1 MITLLLQVLDDGRL
15 TDGQGNTVNFKNTV
29 IIATSNAG
37 FGYEANLTE
46 DADKPEL
53 MDRLKPTSVQNSS
66 TVSTLSLNSHT

>member
-1 MITLLLQVLDDGRL
+1 M
-15 TDGQGNTVNFKNTV
+15 

-53 MDRLKPTSVQNSS
+53 MDRLKPYFRPEFLNRFNAVNRIL
-66 TVSTLSLNSHT
+66 TLEQRRSF

>member
-1 MITLLLQVLDDGRL
+1 M

-53 MDRLKPTSVQNSS
+53 MDRFETILPSR
-66 TVSTLSLNSHT
+66 VSLTAFNAVYRVLTLE

>member
-1 MITLLLQVLDDGRL
+1 M
-15 TDGQGNTVNFKNTV
+15 NFKNTV

-53 MDRLKPTSVQNSS
+53 MDRLKPFFRPEFLNRFNAVYR
-66 TVSTLSLNSHT
+66 VLTL